1 MRRNLKYE
9 TCTKEIEMKF
19 ITQGKEHAFI
29 RIITFYK
36 KKRKKRKRTN
46 IRILETTPLYSIYN
60 YEITKVES

>member
-1 MRRNLKYE
+1 
-9 TCTKEIEMKF
+9 MKF

>member
-1 MRRNLKYE
+1 
-9 TCTKEIEMKF
+9 MKF

-36 KKRKKRKRTN
+36 KKKEKKRKRTN